1 MGFAARLRWALP
13 VLVACG
19 PTRPARLAHAYN
31 DPFAT
36 AFGGASALAE
46 AAPAGK
52 MTLGEA
58 YKLALARSD
67 RVSAADHAAWEQ
79 QIHARE
85 TYNILTPTINVTG
98 TAIYQRERTVGTTQQ
113 VIVPGNELLGALNVA
128 QPVLRPG
135 FFPQTDADQRSIDS
149 ADQSAKR
156 SREQIAHDLVDAF
169 IGVLRARSLL
179 ELSHAAVARA
189 KTQYDLAVGRVK
201 AGQALH
207 NVELLAQ
214 IDLQR
219 AQLQEAVALRDTA
232 IAGAAFQ
239 RIVGREPP
247 AELVLPATPA
257 LPTQDQ
263 ALAYAQN
270 RSDLKSLELQV
281 EKARA
286 MVDSTANKRWRP
298 TLDVDAMVQLNYPK
312 LYIPGRYLDY
322 QVLGLLTIPL
332 LQNGHEFTDLALRE
346 NDQNVAE
353 LQLEGERKIAYEEI
367 ERAALQ
373 AASAEHVVQIAT
385 ELVGVAR
392 EHYKLVDKQ
401 VRLGAITFL
410 EVTNAQAVLVEA
422 ENAFEVAKMDR
433 ETAVYDYL
441 FAIGAL
447 DLMSASGVA
456 KAR

>member
-1 MGFAARLRWALP
+1 MPRLE
-13 VLVACG
+13 
-19 PTRPARLAHAYN
+19 HAYT

-36 AFGGASALAE
+36 ALTGAGALDQ
-46 AAPAGK
+46 AAPAGN
-52 MTLGEA
+52 MTLADA

-67 RVSAADHAAWEQ
+67 RVSNADRSVWEQ
-79 QIHARE
+79 EIHARE
-85 TYNILTPTINVTG
+85 TYNILTPTVSLTG
-98 TAIYQRERTVGTTQQ
+98 TAVYQRERTVGSTQQ
-113 VIVPGNELLGALNVA
+113 VIVPGQELLGAFNLL

-135 FFPQTDADQRSIDS
+135 FFPQHESDQRAIES
-149 ADQSAKR
+149 ANQSATR
-156 SREQIAHDLVDAF
+156 MREQIAHDLVDAF
-169 IGVLRARSLL
+169 IGVLRARTLL
-179 ELSHAAVARA
+179 DLSHAAVARA

-201 AGQALH
+201 AGQALR

-219 AQLQEAVALRDTA
+219 AQLQEAAALRDTA

-247 AELVLPATPA
+247 AELVLPPTPV
-257 LPTQDQ
+257 LPAPEQ
-263 ALAYAQN
+263 ALAFARN
-270 RSDLKSLELQV
+270 RSDLKALELQV

-286 MVDSTANKRWRP
+286 IATSTANKRWRP
-298 TLDVDAMVQLNYPK
+298 TLDVDATVQFNYPK
-312 LYIPGRYLDY
+312 LYVPGRYLDF

-346 NDQNVAE
+346 NDTSVAE
-353 LQLEGERKIAYEEI
+353 LELEGERKIAVEEL

-373 AASAEHVVQIAT
+373 AASADHASQIAT

-392 EHYKLVDKQ
+392 EHYKLVDRQ

-422 ENAFEVAKMDR
+422 ENAFEVARMDR
-433 ETAVYDYL
+433 ELAVYDYL

-447 DLMSASGVA
+447 DLSSPTGVA
-456 KAR
+456 KSR